1 MTAATPETKRPGVRP
16 AVFWFAVAGGT
27 AAWLLH
33 LLAGYWTIELSCPT
47 DGAALPIFLT
57 GLTVLLTAVAA
68 AACYAAWWTL
78 PRLHDPREEEVDAPA
93 APRPPLWPPDER
105 RRVLREQAQAYPARA
120 WDTVPGTARNR
131 FLVTGGLYMNLLS
144 LVMVALGI
152 FPVLVMGPCW

>member
-16 AVFWFAVAGGT
+16 VVFWFAVAGGT

-47 DGAALPIFLT
+47 DAGALPIVLSS
-57 GLTVLLTAVAA
+57 LTVLLTAVAA

-78 PRLHDPREEEVDAPA
+78 RRLPDPAEGEAGVPPP
-93 APRPPLWPPDER
+93 PRPPRRPRSER
-105 RRVLREQAQAYPARA
+105 RRVQEQAQTHPAGA
-120 WDTVPGTARNR
+120 WDAVPGTARNR

-144 LVMVALGI
+144 LVMVTLGI
-152 FPVLVMGPCW
+152 FPVLAMGPCW